1 MAKKDDTVLS
11 DLSLDEL
18 IGRVEEESDK
28 YAQLK
33 FNHAV
38 TPLESPAVIRSAR
51 RDVARLKTEL
61 RKREISDQNNK
72 TENNKAE

>member
-1 MAKKDDTVLS
+1 MAKKDDTILS

-18 IGRVEEESDK
+18 IGRVEEESDR

-38 TPLESPAVIRSAR
+38 TPLESPIVLKSVR
-51 RDVARLKTEL
+51 RGVARLKTEL
-61 RKREISDQNNK
+61 TKRRLLDQNNNA
-72 TENNKAE
+72 ENNNAE